1 MNYWA
6 PLQDTED
13 QEQVEETEKI
23 ATIQPITTIK
33 SNKWIRRKE
42 RREAKKLVIDSGA
55 TSHFVTEE
63 MNLPI
68 NGKSYKEVYLPNDM
82 KIQATHKT
90 KLPFIQLTN
99 KAREAEILPGLK
111 TSLMSVNKLAEE
123 GYTTI
128 FHPGEKGATIHKPG
142 TLTIKTTESPI
153 LQGCKNKGEKLWTI
167 TSEEYQDKEQAN
179 NVYDLPS
186 IKQVVKYLHAA
197 AGFPVAETWI
207 KAIKAG
213 NYNTWPTIS
222 PEIVRRHFPESSETQ
237 KGHMKKQ
244 RQGVRST
251 RVLIET
257 KQETNTHTEPKMKDI
272 YIKIHNATETMHSD
286 QTGRFPATSSK
297 GNKYIMVLVEVDGN
311 YIDAEPMKDKSTGS
325 MIKTYL
331 LLWNRLTDTGTV
343 KPKTHIMDNEVSE
356 DFKKEIRKN
365 CTIQLVPPDN
375 HRRNLAERAIQTF
388 KNHFKAIIAGVDDSF
403 PMSLWDRLL
412 PQAVLTLNLLRQ
424 ANAVP
429 TISAYQYVHGNFDYN
444 KTPLAPMGCKVQI
457 HESKERRGTWA
468 PNSTDGWYLQT
479 SLEHYRCYVIYVK
492 QTKNER
498 ISDTV
503 YFKTKYITQ
512 PTLTDADVI
521 TKALNDLSQA
531 LKRKNNTKGLE
542 QIEAL
547 KKIEDILNNSPKT
560 KTISKEKQVTFAQNT
575 KPPAETKQNHT
586 KNKLENKLREQL
598 RIKTMERMPK
608 NNMQLRRSTRIL
620 QQAQLIY
627 DKETKTYLNY
637 RQLISHPKYKQTWN
651 KSAANEFGRLA
662 QGLKDGRV
670 KGTNTIKFIKKDQV
684 PTNRKK
690 DVTYGSFNCDY
701 RPGKEEEERTRLT
714 VGGDRIN
721 YPDDCGT
728 PTADM
733 TLFKIHVN
741 SILSTPG
748 AKCLTMD
755 IKDFYLNSPMKRP
768 EYMKLKITDIPE
780 EIIQEYNLKELVTQD
795 GYVYCE
801 ITKGMYGLPQA
812 GILAQELLEKRLA
825 KEGYKQSKIINGF
838 WKHKTRPISFTLVV
852 DDFAVKYVKEED
864 AEHLINTIK
873 KYYPLKIDKKATK
886 YIGLT
891 IEWDYKNR
899 KAHISMPGYIQKAL
913 IKFKHEKPKK
923 TQNSPHPHVLPQYG
937 TKIQYAKDE
946 EISEPLSKEETKYV
960 QAVVGTLL
968 YYARAVDS
976 TILTSLSSIATE
988 QAKPT
993 KETMKKVKQLL
1004 DYCATQEDAV
1014 ITYNASNM
1022 ILAVHSDAGY
1032 CNEKNARSRAG
1043 GHFFISKNE
1052 KYPPNNGAILTN
1064 ATIIKAV
1071 MSSAAEAELGALF
1084 INAQDAVYLRQI
1096 LNEMGHAQ
1104 PRTPIQTD
1112 NTTAE
1117 GVINNRIQP
1126 KRTKAMDMR
1135 FHWLRDRE
1143 AQGQF
1148 RIYWRP
1154 GGTNLADYYTKHH
1167 PPAHHVNV
1175 RAEFLTRLKER
1186 SEAREG
1192 QTE

>member
-1 MNYWA
+1 M
-6 PLQDTED
+6 
-13 QEQVEETEKI
+13 
-23 ATIQPITTIK
+23 
-33 SNKWIRRKE
+33 
-42 RREAKKLVIDSGA
+42 
-55 TSHFVTEE
+55 
-63 MNLPI
+63 
-68 NGKSYKEVYLPNDM
+68 
-82 KIQATHKT
+82 
-90 KLPFIQLTN
+90 
-99 KAREAEILPGLK
+99 
-111 TSLMSVNKLAEE
+111 
-123 GYTTI
+123 
-128 FHPGEKGATIHKPG
+128 
-142 TLTIKTTESPI
+142 
-153 LQGCKNKGEKLWTI
+153 
-167 TSEEYQDKEQAN
+167 
-179 NVYDLPS
+179 
-186 IKQVVKYLHAA
+186 
-197 AGFPVAETWI
+197 
-207 KAIKAG
+207 
-213 NYNTWPTIS
+213 
-222 PEIVRRHFPESSETQ
+222 
-237 KGHMKKQ
+237 
-244 RQGVRST
+244 
-251 RVLIET
+251 
-257 KQETNTHTEPKMKDI
+257 
-272 YIKIHNATETMHSD
+272 
-286 QTGRFPATSSK
+286 
-297 GNKYIMVLVEVDGN
+297 
-311 YIDAEPMKDKSTGS
+311 
-325 MIKTYL
+325 
-331 LLWNRLTDTGTV
+331 
-343 KPKTHIMDNEVSE
+343 
-356 DFKKEIRKN
+356 
-365 CTIQLVPPDN
+365 
-375 HRRNLAERAIQTF
+375 
-388 KNHFKAIIAGVDDSF
+388 
-403 PMSLWDRLL
+403 
-412 PQAVLTLNLLRQ
+412 
-424 ANAVP
+424 
-429 TISAYQYVHGNFDYN
+429 
-444 KTPLAPMGCKVQI
+444 
-457 HESKERRGTWA
+457 
-468 PNSTDGWYLQT
+468 
-479 SLEHYRCYVIYVK
+479 IYVK

-531 LKRKNNTKGLE
+531 IKRKNNIKGLE

-547 KKIEDILNNSPKT
+547 KKLDDILNNSPT
-560 KTISKEKQVTFAQNT
+560 MDSTSKNKQVTFAQNT
-575 KPPAETKQNHT
+575 KPPTETILSQT
-586 KNKLENKLREQL
+586 KKKLGNKLREQL
-598 RIKTMERMPK
+598 KTKTMERMPK
-608 NNMQLRRSTRIL
+608 NNIQLRRSTRNF
-620 QQAQLIY
+620 QRAQLIH
-627 DKETKTYLNY
+627 DKETNTYLNY
-637 RQLISHPKYKQTWN
+637 RQLISHPRYKQTWT
-651 KSAANEFGRLA
+651 KSAANEFGWLA

-670 KGTNTIKFIKKDQV
+670 KGTNTIKFIRKDQV
-684 PTNRKK
+684 PSDRKK

-721 YPDDCGT
+721 YPEDCGT

-825 KEGYKQSKIINGF
+825 KEGYNQSKIINGF

-1192 QTE
+1192 QTEEGMIRSRRKQKR